1 MIGPRPLY
9 RAAALVI
16 AMMAASAA
24 LASSAMTRSEACAI
38 IDNRGVNPLS
48 GIWRIGGD
56 GATVAILPVAAS
68 STRFDIYLID
78 SPDMSVIP
86 GNKIGS
92 AVSTGET
99 GTFDAEMISGQGFT
113 EKRMRYIMTLGQDGR
128 LSFRSYKKGKKISL
142 WRFIPYLFR
151 FSVRN
156 VDTRPESV
164 DGAIK
169 IYPDGQP
176 SGPTLL

>member
-113 EKRMRYIMTLGQDGR
+113 EKRMRYIMTRFTADGSGNVWAAR
-128 LSFRSYKKGKKISL
+128 QGLRWRASKSSFPVRISGK
-142 WRFIPYLFR
+142 
-151 FSVRN
+151 
-156 VDTRPESV
+156 
-164 DGAIK
+164 
-169 IYPDGQP
+169 
-176 SGPTLL
+176 